1 MKKKKVIIGIII
13 IIIVLVGVGLWLW
26 NKSEKEV
33 MKRGLK
39 DVLYYEQ
46 GTVAGDVCLIG
57 DKIHRSW
64 LIEGRHILFPRFK
77 YKKYEME
84 NFNAYG
90 TPEID
95 YAKVDFYDL
104 VTKKK
109 LGTADLTQTV
119 EAYLEKGYL
128 WDVGIRGYQTAVGEN
143 YLILEFMREDRWIHV
158 YVNADTGKVT
168 ETGWLEDLEPTERT
182 GDVLERERNEERD
195 RDLIEADEIGL
206 LENIYGEQLKW
217 GDIWIYRDVPG
228 ECEIVLRK
236 ELLPQENRLLYT
248 DFPGLKKY
256 ENPDYKF
263 VKFYFSRDL
272 TQEEILSML
281 IEEGEE
287 ISFEGC
293 VLPAESSI
301 DGKEHEIHSFEEY
314 EQWKKYEE

>member
-1 MKKKKVIIGIII
+1 MKKKKVIIVIIAIII
-13 IIIVLVGVGLWLW
+13 ILTGVGLWLW

-33 MKRGLK
+33 VKRGLE

-46 GTVAGDVCLIG
+46 GTVEGDACLIG
-57 DKIHRSW
+57 DKISWTW
-64 LIEGRHILFPRFK
+64 LIEGRYIFFSHFK
-77 YKKYEME
+77 YKKYEIE
-84 NFNAYG
+84 NNDAHG

-109 LGTADLTQTV
+109 LGTVDLTQTV

-128 WDVGIRGYQTAVGEN
+128 WNVGIRGYLTAVEEY
-143 YLILEFMREDRWIHV
+143 YLVLEFMREDRWIRV
-158 YVNADTGKVT
+158 YVNADTGEVT
-168 ETGWLEDLEPTERT
+168 ETGWQEEFEPTERT
-182 GDVLERERNEERD
+182 EEILEKERNEERD
-195 RDLIEADEIGL
+195 RDLIGADEIGL
-206 LENIYGEQLKW
+206 LENIFGEKRI
-217 GDIWIYRDVPG
+217 DILIYRYVPG
-228 ECEIVLRK
+228 ECEISIHRD
-236 ELLPQENRLLYT
+236 LLPQENQLLYT
-248 DFPGLKKY
+248 DFPGLKEY
-256 ENPDYKF
+256 ENPDYKY
-263 VKFYFSRDL
+263 VTIYFSRDL

-287 ISFEGC
+287 ISFDGC